1 MISAVLYDQSGNQ
14 SLGDTSAMVLEI
26 DLIANDPT
34 SVNIISN
41 NPNSSYAKTGDIV
54 TITISYDENI
64 NSTSSLIENNIAT
77 VTALGNDQFKADYTL
92 SGSEPE
98 GILDFV
104 IDAIDYMGNPGSY
117 SLTTDASQ
125 VIYDKTPPEL
135 NYVNIA
141 SNNLDTAWA
150 KINDSIEIK
159 FISNEIIS
167 LQSNPTQDH
176 SILFDGQ
183 NDYVQLPE
191 NIVSSFLDFTFICSF
206 KTNNNNGWARL
217 MDFGSGTGNYTSG

>member
-1 MISAVLYDQSGNQ
+1 M
-14 SLGDTSAMVLEI
+14 
-26 DLIANDPT
+26 
-34 SVNIISN
+34 
-41 NPNSSYAKTGDIV
+41 
-54 TITISYDENI
+54 SYDENI

-77 VTALGNDQFKADYTL
+77 VTDLGNDQFKADYTL

-135 NYVNIA
+135 DYVNIA

-167 LQSNPTQDH
+167 AQSEPTQDH

-183 NDYVQLPE
+183 NDYVKLPE
-191 NIVSSFLDFTFICSF
+191 NLVSSFSDFTFICSF

-217 MDFGSGTGNYTSG
+217 MDFGSGTGVNMFLTTSHSGTNKPRFAIKAAGGSEQQLRLPDTCSRMPI